1 MTFEE
6 KFTKAYTFIKTIMQE
21 EPSLDEIL
29 RYLYTERDITG
40 K

>member
-6 KFTKAYTFIKTIMQE
+6 KFTKAYAFIKTIMQE
-21 EPSLDEIL
+21 EPSFEDVL
-29 RYLYTERDITG
+29 RYLYAERDTG